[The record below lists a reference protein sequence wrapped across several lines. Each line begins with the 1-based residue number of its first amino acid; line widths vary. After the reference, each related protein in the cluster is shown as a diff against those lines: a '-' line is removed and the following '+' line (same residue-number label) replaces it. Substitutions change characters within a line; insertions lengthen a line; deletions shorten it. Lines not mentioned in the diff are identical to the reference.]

1 MSKLEEVSHEICIF
15 MLPNEHALVS
25 DFLLPSQYLLY
36 TPHFSPH
43 TAHSSLHTLHI
54 PLHTFHSKAYLYNF
68 YFLNCLQPE
77 PHKTT
82 FICDTSIAAKKK
94 ETMILN
100 SQHEMGRQKKGFSK
114 KESKIDCKQPFYHF
128 NWKTYQR
135 IDLSTSFLHFKNFM

>member
-15 MLPNEHALVS
+15 MLPNEHSLFS
-25 DFLLPSQYLLY
+25 GFLLPSQYLLY

-54 PLHTFHSKAYLYNF
+54 PLHTFHSKAYLYKF

-82 FICDTSIAAKKK
+82 IICDTSIAAKKGNNDF
-94 ETMILN
+94 EQQTWD
-100 SQHEMGRQKKGFSK
+100 GVDKKNGKK
-114 KESKIDCKQPFYHF
+114 KECKIDCKQPFHNF

-135 IDLSTSFLHFKNFM
+135 IDLSTNFLHFKNFI